1 MEIALPWVWNPS
13 SWGGTQNFLFLL
25 LKKKYLLAP
34 SIPVDALF
42 QCTCPLLVANFQG
55 PSVWNHPIDV
65 DILKIIFF
73 VFVQEGNETAFYQ
86 RLLDICTLIF

>member
-13 SWGGTQNFLFLL
+13 SWGGTQNFLFS
-25 LKKKYLLAP
+25 LKQKKHLLAP
-34 SIPVDALF
+34 SILVDALF

-65 DILKIIFF
+65 DIKSSLSLFKKEMKQHFIKD
-73 VFVQEGNETAFYQ
+73 Y
-86 RLLDICTLIF
+86 

>member
-1 MEIALPWVWNPS
+1 MEIALPWIWNPS

-25 LKKKYLLAP
+25 HKKTHLLAP

-55 PSVWNHPIDV
+55 SSVWNHPIDV
-65 DILKIIFF
+65 DIKSSSLSLFKKEMKQHFIKD
-73 VFVQEGNETAFYQ
+73 Y
-86 RLLDICTLIF
+86 

>member
-1 MEIALPWVWNPS
+1 MI
-13 SWGGTQNFLFLL
+13 SWRLLFLGSGTRPAGEAPKISFSL
-25 LKKKYLLAP
+25 EQKKHLLAP

-65 DILKIIFF
+65 DIKSSLSLFKKEMKQHFIKD
-73 VFVQEGNETAFYQ
+73 Y
-86 RLLDICTLIF
+86 